1 MLRQHRFYSCSLAV
15 GLLLAGLKT
24 IGLEPFGRQTAF
36 AAPLPTNAIARGK
49 VLTPKV
55 LFKPPAG
62 DKRPDRTVG
71 AGSRGRQCSQDIASA
86 SMPSGLLHQLPLRA
100 VVPTANAGLT
110 VAERPVFWV
119 YLPQTSAQKIVLS
132 VQKEDASEQ
141 TQWIFPVP
149 ETSGIFSFQP
159 PADAPP
165 LKVGE
170 TYQWAVVLVCGERP
184 NPNDPAIAAW
194 VKRVSPSQ
202 LPSQPASQE
211 TPLDQ
216 IARNA
221 DQGLWYDMV
230 TALAQERKSQPND
243 PTLTQTWADVLKPQ
257 GLEPIVSEPLRF

>member
-15 GLLLAGLKT
+15 GLLLAGLET
-24 IGLEPFGRQTAF
+24 IGLQTVF
-36 AAPLPTNAIARGK
+36 AAPLPAKAIARGK
-49 VLTPKV
+49 VLTAKV

-86 SMPSGLLHQLPLRA
+86 SMPSGLLNQLPLRA
-100 VVPTANAGLT
+100 VVPTANTGLT

-119 YLPQTSAQKIVLS
+119 YLPQTSAQQVVLS
-132 VQKEDASEQ
+132 VQKEGALEH
-141 TQWIFPVP
+141 TQWTFPAP

-159 PADAPP
+159 PADAPS

-170 TYQWAVVLVCGERP
+170 TYQWAVVLMCGERP

-194 VKRVSPSQ
+194 IKRVSPSQ
-202 LPSQPASQE
+202 LASQE

-216 IARNA
+216 VARNA
-221 DQGLWYDMV
+221 EQGLWYDMV
-230 TALAQERKSQPND
+230 TALAQERKAQPND
-243 PTLTQTWADVLKPQ
+243 PTLMQTWADVLKSQ
-257 GLEPIVSEPLRF
+257 GLEPIASEPLRF